1 MGWLIPHDKKHI
13 RLHIYKYLKIITQGC
28 FLPVQH
34 WPSCVMTSHRPSF
47 ASNPFTQWVGKGKA
61 WRNIWDGFRKFPSES
76 PMTACNAVAASSL
89 LALWQDEM
97 SLIRQVLTA
106 QTMYFWVNNGPGKG
120 GAPASDLGEPKPAC
134 CLQTMP
140 WASSKTFSR
149 YQVSWFVNI
158 NVYYR
163 EPVDSQGPDHP
174 RHGHPITCCH
184 QHHVASIVNTDDPQV
199 ALGNRHRLCVTSGL
213 QRALG
218 DSGGGGGVNA
228 AATMTTVCRFPKT
241 LNTQL
246 HMTRQF
252 HAYIYTQRGWKH
264 VCTSSYTQM
273 FVTALFILPKGG
285 NSPN

>member
-1 MGWLIPHDKKHI
+1 MSWLVTGHP
-13 RLHIYKYLKIITQGC
+13 LHQTPSHSEWGKARPEGTSGMVSGSSPLNPQWLLVMLWLPLPCWPCDRMRCHSFSKYLLLRPC
-28 FLPVQH
+28 
-34 WPSCVMTSHRPSF
+34 TS
-47 ASNPFTQWVGKGKA
+47 
-61 WRNIWDGFRKFPSES
+61 E
-76 PMTACNAVAASSL
+76 
-89 LALWQDEM
+89 
-97 SLIRQVLTA
+97 LTTGQA
-106 QTMYFWVNNGPGKG
+106 KV

-140 WASSKTFSR
+140 WAASKTFSR
-149 YQVSWFVNI
+149 YQVSWFVNT

-163 EPVDSQGPDHP
+163 EPVDRQGPDHP

-184 QHHVASIVNTDDPQV
+184 QYHVTSIVNTDDPQV

-218 DSGGGGGVNA
+218 ASGGGGGVNA

-252 HAYIYTQRGWKH
+252 HAYVYTQRG
-264 VCTSSYTQM
+264 
-273 FVTALFILPKGG
+273 
-285 NSPN
+285 